1 MTPQFAL
8 SLSVD
13 GIKLLHRVSGGWHV
27 VGEIG
32 LDTADLSA
40 AMADLRA
47 KGEAIGPSPLR
58 TKLLIPDD
66 QIKYLAIDS
75 TQTTEDDVHRALD
88 GTTPYAIHELVID
101 FDRAGGRTHVAAV
114 ARDTLAEA
122 EAFAVEHDFGPVCF
136 AGIAAPYT
144 FRSEIFFGPT
154 AAAKDLLAPGETPV
168 RDDASVVVIGV
179 AKPKAEGP
187 LPAAAPLTDVPDPD
201 IAEPS
206 PAPAADIGH
215 TVEAAAEEE
224 AATTTPDDDLPV
236 FASRHRTL
244 PPETEPK
251 PADDVTPVTPAA
263 APTVPPEAAAV
274 QPTFDDIPDD
284 TLEEARIRPDVP
296 APIPAPPPAEEPE
309 FTPLDEAPG
318 EVAGP
323 AAPSPRA
330 APVPTNE
337 PLFTR
342 RPAQDS
348 ATTDVPPAHSAP
360 RAPLS
365 ASRSDSVAD
374 GFASIRARNDIVA
387 SRSTPV
393 ADDTTFEGSAPD
405 SSMAQTETPPA
416 PSLFASR
423 PEGDAQPEPRETSGG
438 KGLAALGAMAGGL
451 KSRRKDKT
459 EPAKVDPEAEKLTVF
474 GQRKGQSVGGKPKY
488 LGLLM
493 TIGLLIFLFLVALW
507 ANTLTEDGIAGWF
520 KRDQLVPMEE
530 PAVEIASAPAAE
542 PDPTPTENA
551 SVGTPAPSA
560 LTESDSRSQSTP
572 STPIV
577 RDATG
582 RVLSPAEADRI
593 YAATGV
599 YQRAPRLPVEP
610 REATLEGF
618 QEYAALPAVQDP
630 PQPGLPDA
638 VPLASDL
645 PLQPQP
651 VPPPA
656 GTTYQRDLRGF
667 ILATPEGT
675 VTPQGVLLFAGAP
688 EFAPPARPG
697 TEPIAAPASVPDV
710 AAPDAQTEGLI
721 LISGRPPIVPP
732 VRPDDLAP
740 EAEAAAEDAE
750 TLDDPAMAAENG
762 ASPSEDEP
770 AEGQPETQADTDAGL
785 VVVEGAP
792 DTEPPLRPGSIGARD
807 DAAIDDDALA
817 TETPEGLI
825 VIAGR
830 PELTPPLRPSSILAQ
845 ATPEPAVVVNP
856 ADAVT
861 PGGISLASFKPSGR
875 PGALVPA
882 TPIADPA
889 LVGFRPSLRPDELAP
904 ETDTDSEEDIA
915 EPDLTSVLAA
925 IAQAAPQSAFNNV
938 TDTAIRRSPM
948 PGARPSNFT
957 QVVSNA
963 RSIQQR
969 QTAAAAATPATPPE
983 QQAAP
988 VASAP
993 AATAVS
999 NATVAPTGPVSGGVA
1014 RAATVDNAI
1023 RMRDMNLIGVY
1034 GRPNARRALIRMGN
1048 GRYVKVEVGSALDGG
1063 RVTAIGDSALNFVK
1077 SGRTYALQL
1086 PNG

>member
-47 KGEAIGPSPLR
+47 KGEAIGPAPLR

-154 AAAKDLLAPGETPV
+154 AAAEDLLAPGETPM
-168 RDDASVVVIGV
+168 RDDSSVAVIGV
-179 AKPKAEGP
+179 AKPKADGAI
-187 LPAAAPLTDVPDPD
+187 PAAAPLPDLPGSET
-201 IAEPS
+201 AEP
-206 PAPAADIGH
+206 AP
-215 TVEAAAEEE
+215 TP
-224 AATTTPDDDLPV
+224 TPDVADTVAVAPEDDLPV
-236 FASRHRTL
+236 FASRHRTS
-244 PPETEPK
+244 PPEGETK
-251 PADDVTPVTPAA
+251 PADDATLETPAA

-274 QPTFDDIPDD
+274 QPTFDEIPDD
-284 TLEEARIRPDVP
+284 TTQEARVRPEVP
-296 APIPAPPPAEEPE
+296 APIPTPPPDEEPL
-309 FTPLDEAPG
+309 FTPQDDTPREAPG
-318 EVAGP
+318 PVAR
-323 AAPSPRA
+323 APRA
-330 APVPTNE
+330 TSAPADE

-342 RPAQDS
+342 RPPQDS
-348 ATTDVPPAHSAP
+348 ATTDMPPAPSAP

-365 ASRSDSVAD
+365 ANRSDSVAD
-374 GFASIRARNDIVA
+374 GFASIRARNDMVA

-393 ADDTTFEGSAPD
+393 ADDTVFENSTPDQSA
-405 SSMAQTETPPA
+405 SQTETPPV

-423 PEGDAQPEPRETSGG
+423 PEAGAPPEPRETSGG
-438 KGLAALGAMAGGL
+438 KGLAALDAMAGSL
-451 KSRRKDKT
+451 KPRRKAKA
-459 EPAKVDPEAEKLTVF
+459 EPAKVDPEAEKMTVF

-520 KRDQLVPMEE
+520 KRDQLVPIEE
-530 PAVEIASAPAAE
+530 PVVEIASAPAAEPEPE

-560 LTESDSRSQSTP
+560 LTESDREAESTRSTP
-572 STPIV
+572 VV
-577 RDATG
+577 RAATG

-675 VTPQGVLLFAGAP
+675 VTPQGVLVVAGAP

-697 TEPIAAPASVPDV
+697 TEPVAVPVPVPDAAAPE
-710 AAPDAQTEGLI
+710 AQTEGLI
-721 LISGRPPIVPP
+721 LISGRPPIIPP
-732 VRPDDLAP
+732 LRPDDLAP
-740 EAEAAAEDAE
+740 EAETDAEDAE
-750 TLDDPAMAAENG
+750 TIDDPTTAAENG
-762 ASPSEDEP
+762 DPSSEEET
-770 AEGQPETQADTDAGL
+770 AEGQPETQADPDAAL

-792 DTEPPLRPGSIGARD
+792 DTEPPLRPTSIGALDEAALD
-807 DAAIDDDALA
+807 DASAP
-817 TETPEGLI
+817 ETPEGLI

-830 PELTPPLRPSSILAQ
+830 PDLTPPLRPLSVSAQ
-845 ATPEPAVVVNP
+845 ATPDPAVVVNP

-882 TPIADPA
+882 APIADPA
-889 LVGFRPSLRPDELAP
+889 LVGFRPSVRPDALAP
-904 ETDTDSEEDIA
+904 ETDTDSEDDIT
-915 EPDLTSVLAA
+915 EPDLTAVLSA

-948 PGARPSNFT
+948 PGARPTNFN

-963 RSIQQR
+963 RSIQER
-969 QTAAAAATPATPPE
+969 QTTAAASTPTPPPE
-983 QQAAP
+983 QET
-988 VASAP
+988 ASAP